1 MAIERLDHCSIR
13 TTKLAETQRFYEAV
27 MGFAP
32 GPRPPFPFP
41 GVWLY
46 RGEQAV
52 LHVVGIDPDD
62 PDGLRAYHGDR
73 GAGET
78 TGTGTID
85 HIAFAATDVAD
96 MRARLETGGHA
107 FRERTV
113 PSLGLHQI
121 FVEDP
126 NGVTLELNYPAAEV
140 QAAAP

>member
-27 MGFAP
+27 MGFTP

-46 RGEQAV
+46 KDEQAV
-52 LHVVGIDPDD
+52 LHVVGVDPDD
-62 PDGLRAYHGDR
+62 PEGLRAYLGDK
-73 GAGET
+73 AGGDT

-85 HIAFAATDVAD
+85 HVAFAATDVAD
-96 MRARLETGGHA
+96 MRARLEAGGHA

-140 QAAAP
+140 QAAAS

>member
-1 MAIERLDHCSIR
+1 MAIDRLDHCSIR

-27 MGFAP
+27 MGFAA

-46 RGEQAV
+46 KDGQAMV
-52 LHVVGIDPDD
+52 HVVGVDPNDLE
-62 PDGLRAYHGDR
+62 GLRAYLGDK
-73 GAGET
+73 AGDT

-85 HIAFAATDVAD
+85 HIAFVATDVAD
-96 MRARLETGGHA
+96 MRARLNAGGHA

-140 QAAAP
+140 QAAS